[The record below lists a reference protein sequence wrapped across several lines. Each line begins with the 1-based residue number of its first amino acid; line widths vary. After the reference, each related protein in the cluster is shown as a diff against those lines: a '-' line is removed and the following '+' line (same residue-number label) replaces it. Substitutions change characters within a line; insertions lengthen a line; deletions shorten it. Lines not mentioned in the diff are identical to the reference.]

1 MKKILTLLV
10 AVLAT
15 ATVAHA
21 QFGVIGG
28 WTTSNTSINTKDLK
42 ENFKGLDNFHAGIA
56 YHAKLPL
63 GFAIQPEL
71 TYEMKGAKFSSDSDQ
86 HFVAGLLSTKSHGVE
101 LGVGVQWG
109 VDLLVA
115 RPFLVAEPYIGYVFK
130 SNEQYSVGSS
140 TLQIDPL
147 EISNFLNDA
156 KNKLEYGISLGAGV
170 DIVRHIQISVKWF
183 KNLGPLYNE
192 GKFNANSIY
201 ASAAAALKDTKNYQ
215 GIKVTLGIFF

>member
-10 AVLAT
+10 AIMAT

-21 QFGVIGG
+21 QFGIIGG
-28 WTTSNTSINTKDLK
+28 WTTSRTSIDTKNFK

-56 YHAKLPL
+56 YHAKLPI

-71 TYEMKGAKFSSDSDQ
+71 TYEMKGARFSDQ
-86 HFVAGLLSTKSHGVE
+86 NFVAGLLSTKSHGVE
-101 LGVGVQWG
+101 LGLGVQWG
-109 VDLLVA
+109 VDLLIA
-115 RPFLVAEPYIGYVFK
+115 RPFVVAEPFIGYVFK
-130 SNEQYSVGSS
+130 ASEQYSVGTSELNAEGVS
-140 TLQIDPL
+140 K
-147 EISNFLNDA
+147 FLNDA

-183 KNLGPLYNE
+183 KNLGPLYNA
-192 GKFNANSIY
+192 GKFNANDIY
-201 ASAAAALKDTKNYQ
+201 AVAAAAYKDTKNYQ

>member
-21 QFGVIGG
+21 QFGIVGG
-28 WTTSNTSINTKDLK
+28 WTTSRTSIDTKNFK

-56 YHAKLPL
+56 YHAKLPI

-71 TYEMKGAKFSSDSDQ
+71 TYEMKGAKFSDQ
-86 HFVAGLLSTKSHGVE
+86 NFVAGLLSTKSHGVE
-101 LGVGVQWG
+101 LGLGVQWG
-109 VDLLVA
+109 VDLLIA
-115 RPFLVAEPYIGYVFK
+115 RPFIVAEPFIGYVFK
-130 SNEQYSVGSS
+130 ASEQYSVGTSQMS
-140 TLQIDPL
+140 VSV
-147 EISNFLNDA
+147 EEVNKFLNDA

-192 GKFNANSIY
+192 GKFNANSVAANIT
-201 ASAAAALKDTKNYQ
+201 SAYKDTKNYQ